1 MSTPL
6 YFLCRL
12 LPPRSD
18 FMATMTAAE
27 RTVMQAHV
35 AYWTGKVGSGEAVAF
50 GPVADPAGGYGIG
63 IIRVADRREVEAL
76 RDADPAMQSGL
87 GFSYDILPMP
97 QLVTAPP
104 TG

>member
-1 MSTPL
+1 
-6 YFLCRL
+6 
-12 LPPRSD
+12 
-18 FMATMTAAE
+18 
-27 RTVMQAHV
+27 
-35 AYWTGKVGSGEAVAF
+35 
-50 GPVADPAGGYGIG
+50 VADPAGGYGIG
-63 IIRVADRREVEAL
+63 IIRVGDRREVEAL